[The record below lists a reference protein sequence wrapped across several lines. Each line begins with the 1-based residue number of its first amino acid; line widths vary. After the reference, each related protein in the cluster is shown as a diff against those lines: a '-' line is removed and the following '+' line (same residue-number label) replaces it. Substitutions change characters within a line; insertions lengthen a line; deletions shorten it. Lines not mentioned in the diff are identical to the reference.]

1 MTQCVYRGQGT
12 ICHPSET
19 QGISQGY
26 CRPHHLAPPFHH
38 LFGMASA
45 APNAKWYLAAGPSQR
60 RPDLRRGLLALC
72 LAALCSTAHAFPGEQ
87 WHKAGQA
94 HGVDPVLLYAVAL
107 AESATPSGTNQ
118 VTPWPYALRAGDEA
132 HYPQDAQSAS
142 ALLTTLMEAESA
154 RTLDVG
160 LMQINLHWHGHRV
173 DNPADLLVSRINLN
187 IGAQILAEA
196 MASSPQDPALGIGR
210 YHSWRDDRAR
220 WYGNR
225 VLAIYG
231 SLLHSWS
238 DEDDTERK
246 GLL

>member
-1 MTQCVYRGQGT
+1 MTQRVYRGQGT
-12 ICHPSET
+12 ICDPSET
-19 QGISQGY
+19 QGISQGQG
-26 CRPHHLAPPFHH
+26 RPHHLTPSLHH
-38 LFGMASA
+38 LFDVTLSKLIAQWN
-45 APNAKWYLAAGPSQR
+45 PAAGSSQSQ
-60 RPDLRRGLLALC
+60 PCHRRGLLPLY
-72 LAALCSTAHAFPGEQ
+72 LAVFCTTAQAFPGEQ
-87 WHKAGQA
+87 WQKAGQA
-94 HGVDPVLLYAVAL
+94 HGVHPVLLYAVAL

-118 VTPWPYALRAGDEA
+118 VTPWPYALRAGTEA

-142 ALLTTLMEAESA
+142 TLLARLMEAESA

-173 DNPADLLVSRINLN
+173 DNSADLLDGRTNLN
-187 IGAQILAEA
+187 VGAQILAEA
-196 MASSPQDPALGIGR
+196 MASAPQDPALGIGR

>member
-1 MTQCVYRGQGT
+1 MAQRVNRGQGT
-12 ICHPSET
+12 ICHPSEA
-19 QGISQGY
+19 QGISQRY
-26 CRPHHLAPPFHH
+26 CRPHPLAPPFHH
-38 LFGMASA
+38 LSDTASA
-45 APNAKWYLAAGPSQR
+45 ALNAKWNLSAGLRQVHPW
-60 RPDLRRGLLALC
+60 LRRGLLPLC
-72 LAALCSTAHAFPGEQ
+72 LAAICSTAHALPGEQ
-87 WHKAGQA
+87 WRIAGQT

-118 VTPWPYALRAGDEA
+118 VTPWPYALRADTEA

-173 DNPADLLVSRINLN
+173 DNSADLLDGRTNLN
-187 IGAQILAEA
+187 VGAQILAEA
-196 MASSPQDPALGIGR
+196 MASAPQDRALGIGR